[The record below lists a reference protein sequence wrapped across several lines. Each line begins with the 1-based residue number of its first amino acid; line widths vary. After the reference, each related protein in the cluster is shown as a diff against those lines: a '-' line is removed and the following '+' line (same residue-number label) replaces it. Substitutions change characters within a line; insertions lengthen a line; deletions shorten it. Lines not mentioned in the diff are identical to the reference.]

1 MELPNIWETENM
13 KIVQNVLS
21 GVRARSSDFRDLL
34 MMSHHHHH
42 GSFVILFSNIF
53 SRSRPYFSIL
63 GPSLGSGITI
73 RSPKFCLVWTQSEHF
88 FDQLQVESAHE
99 PYIFLKVLPK
109 PIAKMRSVSESYVVY
124 FFCRGPKTRGE
135 SVTWDFSRVV
145 SSYCSSS
152 KCAFGAITDV
162 FNAGMFFILC

>member
-1 MELPNIWETENM
+1 
-13 KIVQNVLS
+13 
-21 GVRARSSDFRDLL
+21 
-34 MMSHHHHH
+34 MMSYHHH

-73 RSPKFCLVWTQSEHF
+73 RSPKFCLVSTTSRYF

-99 PYIFLKVLPK
+99 PYIFLKVL
-109 PIAKMRSVSESYVVY
+109 ALARTKMRSVSESYVVY
-124 FFCRGPKTRGE
+124 FFSRGPKTRGE

-145 SSYCSSS
+145 SSYCSFS
-152 KCAFGAITDV
+152 KCAFGAIIIYEELIVNPFT
-162 FNAGMFFILC
+162 ILQTTADCKVGTSMLE